1 MHGAPPIHPTL
12 LDSCQGLDRCL
23 QAWVA
28 NLFGLLEL
36 RTGVGGIIV
45 DATNVASARTD
56 VSDGSIALATEDRFR
71 LAIVINCEPNAEY
84 RVQEKS
90 RGDPG
95 KANNYSIDT
104 LH

>member
-12 LDSCQGLDRCL
+12 LDSCQGLGRCL

-28 NLFGLLEL
+28 NLFGLLEP

-71 LAIVINCEPNAEY
+71 LAIVINCEPSAE
-84 RVQEKS
+84 
-90 RGDPG
+90 
-95 KANNYSIDT
+95 
-104 LH
+104 